1 MEDSEEI
8 PKLLSINPEVT
19 EMLDDPPKTL
29 PSFVVENN
37 GEWMCRKC
45 KGRKIY
51 EGHNHRVFY
60 YDGKWRRR
68 CASCAGKVRKRQ
80 RQEKRSRVRNRLARI
95 RLAICCIAPSCAIR
109 QSSFGHL
116 KSSVPNQAAKEHV
129 PIYKFGND
137 PHDRLVPLKSAPSQQ
152 LQPDQRA
159 QVRHGVIHV
168 PTRDIVASPDS
179 YEIREHHK
187 KHIRFYSPLQ
197 SVCYTAAKKTVGG
210 VIYDVYPL
218 IDIELAPLT
227 AFKFLVR
234 LSTVCDER
242 TAESE
247 ITQRIGHCAQRGD
260 SLTTTF
266 MLRWDKDRVQLWH
279 EDQPLLSTPINRGSV
294 PLQSAG
300 YCTTARTNIRD
311 LQLLVIENQSFPE
324 PVIHRTT
331 GTQASFNRGVKHE
344 LSNRPVLIEGSELGS
359 IEENSTCQEE
369 DERAAHALK
378 ELHRPSKAFS
388 AEAHLTR
395 RVPHARCGSVPI
407 SVRSNSA
414 ARLICRPPPNCSRF
428 ISVWVPRRVTKDG
441 FQHEVIPFIQFIS
454 STVNIKMQQVKE
466 LLGPLKDWTVSNFV
480 DWEAHRESWDAAGTP
495 YAKCVESN
503 NLSTNLW
510 HVAKPNHADKTESS
524 GAAFGTDVAIQSKTS
539 SQFPAIPAGA
549 TGCCLKYH
557 PAQFPKVCPHANQLV
572 KQTKATTLNF
582 RVLPQ
587 Q

>member
-80 RQEKRSRVRNRLARI
+80 RQGKRSR
-95 RLAICCIAPSCAIR
+95 
-109 QSSFGHL
+109 SSFGHL

-279 EDQPLLSTPINRGSV
+279 EDRPLLSTPINRGSV

-311 LQLLVIENQSFPE
+311 LQLVVIENQSFPE
-324 PVIHRTT
+324 PVIHRATCA
-331 GTQASFNRGVKHE
+331 QALFNRSVKHE

-359 IEENSTCQEE
+359 IEGNSTCQG
-369 DERAAHALK
+369 DEWAAHALK
-378 ELHRPSKAFS
+378 ELHRLSKAFS
-388 AEAHLTR
+388 PEAHLTR
-395 RVPHARCGSVPI
+395 RVPHARCGSVAI
-407 SVRSNSA
+407 SVRSNSPA
-414 ARLICRPPPNCSRF
+414 GLICRPPRNCSPF
-428 ISVWVPRRVTKDG
+428 ISVWVPRTVTKDG
-441 FQHEVIPFIQFIS
+441 FQHEVTPFIQFVS
-454 STVNIKMQQVKE
+454 STVNINMQQAKE

-480 DWEAHRESWDAAGTP
+480 DWEAHRESWDAAETQN
-495 YAKCVESN
+495 AKCVESN
-503 NLSTNLW
+503 NLSTSLL

-524 GAAFGTDVAIQSKTS
+524 GTTGGTDVAIHSKTS
-539 SQFPAIPAGA
+539 SQFLAIPAGA
-549 TGCCLKYH
+549 TGCCLKYP
-557 PAQFPKVCPHANQLV
+557 PAQFPKLCPHANQLV